1 VTFAYIADAYAA
13 IREIAISRADPTL
26 RYAFDFTEDTDVGD
40 TASGPLFKQDQDFL
54 LLEAEVDQGGRAGP
68 SIASPRRYFGSL
80 FVSVLTKSSGKD
92 LTHLRNLE
100 DFSSWYADKTIRG
113 IRFRTFTPTGN
124 PRLLGF
130 TAYTGVINFD
140 FELQP
145 R

>member
-1 VTFAYIADAYAA
+1 MTFTYVADALST
-13 IREIAISRADPTL
+13 IRKIAIDNAAPTL

-40 TASGPLFKQDQDFL
+40 TAAGPLFKQDQDFL
-54 LLEAEVDQGGRAGP
+54 LLETEVEQSERAGP
-68 SIASPRRYFGSL
+68 SVASPLRYYGSL
-80 FVSVLTKSSGKD
+80 YVSVLSKSSGKD

-100 DFSSWYADKTIRG
+100 DFSAWYADKTIRG

-140 FELQP
+140 FEIQP

>member
-1 VTFAYIADAYAA
+1 MTFTYVADALSA
-13 IREIAISRADPTL
+13 IRKIAIDNAAPTL

-54 LLEAEVDQGGRAGP
+54 LLEPEIEQSERAGP
-68 SIASPRRYFGSL
+68 SIASPLRYYGAL
-80 FVSVLTKSSGKD
+80 YVSVLTKSSGKD

-100 DFSSWYADKTIRG
+100 DFSAWYADKTIRG

-124 PRLLGF
+124 PPLLGF

-140 FELQP
+140 FEIQP

>member
-1 VTFAYIADAYAA
+1 MTFTYVADALSA
-13 IREIAISRADPTL
+13 IRKIAIDNAAPTL

-40 TASGPLFKQDQDFL
+40 TAAGPLFKQDQDFL
-54 LLEAEVDQGGRAGP
+54 LLETEVEQSERAGP
-68 SIASPRRYFGSL
+68 SVASPLRYYGSL
-80 FVSVLTKSSGKD
+80 YVSAMTKTSGKD

-100 DFSSWYADKTIRG
+100 DFSAWYADKTIRG

-124 PRLLGF
+124 PRLMGF

-140 FELQP
+140 FEIQP

>member
-1 VTFAYIADAYAA
+1 MTFTYVADALSA
-13 IREIAISRADPTL
+13 IRKIAIDNAPPTL

-40 TASGPLFKQDQDFL
+40 TAAGPLFKQDLDFL
-54 LLEAEVDQGGRAGP
+54 LLEPEIEQGGRAGP
-68 SIASPRRYFGSL
+68 SIASPLRYYGSL
-80 FVSVLTKSSGKD
+80 YVSVLSKAGGKD

-100 DFSSWYADKTIRG
+100 DFSAWYADKTIRG

-140 FELQP
+140 FEIQP

>member
-1 VTFAYIADAYAA
+1 MTFTYVADAHAA
-13 IREIAISRADPTL
+13 IREIAIASAAPTL
-26 RYAFDFTEDTDVGD
+26 RYSFDFTEDTDVGD

-54 LLEAEVDQGGRAGP
+54 LIEVSVDQSERAGP
-68 SIASPRRYFGSL
+68 SVASPLRYYGSL
-80 FVSVLTKSSGKD
+80 FVSVMTKSSGKD

-100 DFSSWYADKTIRG
+100 DFSAWYADKTIRG

-124 PRLLGF
+124 PRLMGF

-140 FELQP
+140 FELKP

>member
-1 VTFAYIADAYAA
+1 MTFTYVADALSA
-13 IREIAISRADPTL
+13 IRKIAIDNAAPTL

-40 TASGPLFKQDQDFL
+40 TAAGPLFKQDQDFL
-54 LLEAEVDQGGRAGP
+54 LLETEVEQSERAGP
-68 SIASPRRYFGSL
+68 SVASPLRYYGSL
-80 FVSVLTKSSGKD
+80 YVSVLSKSSGKD

-100 DFSSWYADKTIRG
+100 DFSAWYADKTIRG

-140 FELQP
+140 FEIQP